1 MPLPVASDILRRL
14 QNSLY
19 QPWEDNHEA
28 ATLDSAHTAPASTTT
43 TAATPSNAA
52 NSAIDTTAVQPPRN
66 DLHNFNFGAH
76 SATTSSSPSSPP
88 PQSASPPFD
97 NLYPRPASEL
107 STRRRQASTPAAS
120 APDVNA
126 QSTLRKR
133 ILEIQSLGLP
143 EREKARLVQVTP
155 VSVLKQVSSSNL

>member
-14 QNSLY
+14 QNTIY
-19 QPWEDNHEA
+19 QPWEDTHEA
-28 ATLDSAHTAPASTTT
+28 ATADSAHNAPSTSNTANTEIVDSTTS
-43 TAATPSNAA
+43 PS
-52 NSAIDTTAVQPPRN
+52 N
-66 DLHNFNFGAH
+66 DLHNFDFGAH
-76 SATTSSSPSSPP
+76 GAAASSSPSSPP
-88 PQSASPPFD
+88 PQSSSPPFD

-107 STRRRQASTPAAS
+107 STRRRQGSTPAAS

-143 EREKARLVQVTP
+143 EREKARLVQVVP
-155 VSVLKQVSSSNL
+155 PPFPF